1 MTVYWDTFA
10 QEYVKES
17 DLEVCAPPERYYLI
31 KDKEGTI
38 AKLQDMIYQ
47 ATKAIKLLA
56 ED

>member
-1 MTVYWDTFA
+1 MAVYWDTFA

-38 AKLQDMIYQ
+38 AKLQSMIDQ
-47 ATKAIKLLA
+47 ANKAINLLQ

>member
-1 MTVYWDTFA
+1 MAVYWDTFA

-47 ATKAIKLLA
+47 ATKAIKLLS